1 MALNFLLL
9 VYLLFHHLPLPSLAS
24 APGTLAFFL
33 DEECIQASIIN
44 PSVHVPAETCLVT
57 PGALGIAVQTFP
69 PCPSGNTTVQMY
81 HDTSCANPV
90 NMDLQYDNCYFN
102 GPNGVTAIVFA
113 CKGEAVSAT
122 STAAAGSSTIPVAV
136 DSPSTPSSGATTE
149 QTAPASNGATAT
161 STSPPSSTST
171 SPNTSQTSTSTGGT
185 GSGLSQRTQII
196 IGVVIP
202 VIAIV
207 VAFLAWWFPRRSGRK

>member
-1 MALNFLLL
+1 MALDLLLL
-9 VYLLFHHLPLPSLAS
+9 VYLLFHHLPPLCLAS

-33 DEECIQASIIN
+33 DEECMQASIIN
-44 PSVHVPAETCLVT
+44 PSVHVPADTCLVT

-81 HDTSCANPV
+81 RDTSCANPV

-122 STAAAGSSTIPVAV
+122 STAAVGSSTIPVAT

-149 QTAPASNGATAT
+149 QTAPTSNSATTT
-161 STSPPSSTST
+161 STSPSSST
-171 SPNTSQTSTSTGGT
+171 SPNTSQTGTNSGST
-185 GSGLSQRTQII
+185 GSGLSQKSQII

-202 VIAIV
+202 VGAIV
-207 VAFLAWWFPRRSGRK
+207 VALLAWWFPCRSGGRS